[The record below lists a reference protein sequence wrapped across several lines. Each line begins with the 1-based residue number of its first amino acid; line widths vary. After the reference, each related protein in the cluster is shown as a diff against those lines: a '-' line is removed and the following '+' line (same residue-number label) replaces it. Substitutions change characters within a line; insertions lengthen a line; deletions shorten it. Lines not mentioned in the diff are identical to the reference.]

1 MLIILHDGFII
12 RLLLNLCYNYQFFFR
27 LGELTSVNSI
37 EESHNVADLYDKNC
51 PKDLA
56 DNFSETYENEWAD
69 ALIELT
75 DQKSYAEEEAIRILF
90 DIFQVLNHK
99 CVQYTVE

>member
-27 LGELTSVNSI
+27 LGELTSANSI

>member
-1 MLIILHDGFII
+1 M
-12 RLLLNLCYNYQFFFR
+12 
-27 LGELTSVNSI
+27 TSANSI

-75 DQKSYAEEEAIRILF
+75 DQKNYAEEEAIRILF

-99 CVQYTVE
+99 CVQYTVEWLELMEAYFCGLHG

>member
-12 RLLLNLCYNYQFFFR
+12 KLLLNLCYNYQFFFR
-27 LGELTSVNSI
+27 LGELTSTNSI

-56 DNFSETYENEWAD
+56 DNFSETYVNEWAD

>member
-12 RLLLNLCYNYQFFFR
+12 RLLLNICFNNQFFFR
-27 LGELTSVNSI
+27 LGELTSANSI

-56 DNFSETYENEWAD
+56 DNFVETYENEWAD

-75 DQKSYAEEEAIRILF
+75 DQKSYAEEEAIRFLF

>member
-27 LGELTSVNSI
+27 PGELTSANSI

-75 DQKSYAEEEAIRILF
+75 DQKNYAEEEAIRILF

>member
-99 CVQYTVE
+99 WFQYVVE

>member
-1 MLIILHDGFII
+1 M
-12 RLLLNLCYNYQFFFR
+12 
-27 LGELTSVNSI
+27 TSANSI
-37 EESHNVADLYDKNC
+37 EESHNVTDLYDKNC

-75 DQKSYAEEEAIRILF
+75 DQKNYAEEEAIRILF

-99 CVQYTVE
+99 WFQYTVE

>member
-1 MLIILHDGFII
+1 MMVFII
-12 RLLLNLCYNYQFFFR
+12 GLLLNLCYNNHFFR
-27 LGELTSVNSI
+27 LGELTSANSI

-56 DNFSETYENEWAD
+56 DNFAETYENEWAD

>member
-12 RLLLNLCYNYQFFFR
+12 RLLLNLCYNNKFFFR
-27 LGELTSVNSI
+27 LGELTSANSI

-75 DQKSYAEEEAIRILF
+75 DQKNYAEEEAIRILF
-90 DIFQVLNHK
+90 DIFQVLKHK
-99 CVQYTVE
+99 WFQYVVE

>member
-27 LGELTSVNSI
+27 LGELTSANSI

-51 PKDLA
+51 PKDLV

-75 DQKSYAEEEAIRILF
+75 DQKNYAEEEAIRILF

>member
-12 RLLLNLCYNYQFFFR
+12 RLLLNLCYNYPFFFR

-69 ALIELT
+69 P
-75 DQKSYAEEEAIRILF
+75 
-90 DIFQVLNHK
+90 
-99 CVQYTVE
+99 

>member
-27 LGELTSVNSI
+27 LGELTSANSI

-99 CVQYTVE
+99 WFQYTVE